1 MAETRM
7 SSRNSKEI
15 LEAQIASLDVLLEK
29 NRNELSPNLAA
40 SLNAGLQLQRQN
52 LVLALETGTLN
63 RINTIEERSNTDEA
77 ELSQRNIELTEDGSE
92 LPTQSA
98 DPNREV
104 TTLTKKPREYS
115 DSSDDTSSS
124 SEYSDEDSSSEDGR
138 RKLKKKKKKKHKQRK
153 KLKKLRR
160 KGQKYEETYEH
171 KPLLSTIM
179 PSDVISFLREFDG
192 WERKLK
198 HRFKLRKADLMICI
212 HHTVLEQLAIMQVD
226 TEHDGTI
233 REYLNGIRD
242 EFEEERKQTLFD
254 RISQIHYNIN
264 TGSLLTGTQSHI
276 MKIEEEIA
284 NLELGHDAEKRLCK
298 LVLETMP
305 AIFLKGNLKN
315 MIEQRSLHTWP
326 SVKAFLLKSS
336 KTISQFDWN
345 LVDLRTRQQIN
356 EGVSR
361 IYPAGS
367 GKGTRNTRS
376 KKQNKVDQDK
386 NGANANQS
394 VTTVKNQS
402 KPHAITTILKGYKPI
417 KCSLEI
423 AQQKLREM
431 RNSETYSDVLKAQLI
446 NCYMNGLCTKCR
458 SSEHPSS
465 GCTATKEQAIRARRE
480 YQMRNQLDI
489 PSLLKN
495 YKKQESKSANQVNTG
510 ENAAGL
516 EENRI
521 TDTTTLNQAA
531 QHISANPSANM
542 VTQKDVHVTKRA
554 AAPKENVS
562 YWIKQLRGLGKGKA
576 TIDPNCIV
584 HTVVEKKLDEQVAS
598 DGVEMDNH
606 PDLQNSK
613 IEISDHNGI
622 IWRNYKQIRSET
634 LWKNYRPVIDLAA
647 KVEDQQNLSMD
658 ETLMDYDSN
667 WEVGYGEN
675 TRSDYPNLKVQK
687 KEEEAEIKEIIKKQ
701 VEKAKLD
708 GILTDKEAVLLME
721 TYYEN
726 LSAFGIRQSIAQ
738 MSSLPPMPVIPKP
751 DAKPFRAAARDLN
764 RIKKEAMRT
773 KIKDLVA
780 MGMLQHEPNPLY
792 SSPAFMVPKK
802 NNKWRMVIDLRE
814 LNNMVE
820 VSGASLVDLEAQLNW
835 LPQKIKFIASLDALS
850 GFDMLPISEDAAKYF
865 NISTPFGCY
874 KLLGSPM
881 GFINTPFVYS
891 TRMISYILGGHNGVF
906 GAPNHGCLQWLD
918 DSLVYATT
926 FTGFLS
932 VLRTILKNC
941 IKYSLRLNANK
952 CIFVTKTTEWCGRTI
967 SSNGWNFST
976 KHFNKI
982 LSMACPKTLGQLE
995 DILYV
1000 SAWLAPAIPKLS
1012 TLKAELQKLATDL
1025 KKKLFLDRG
1034 RRVPRKFRSKMSIV
1048 DAVEYGTLK
1057 ETFYG
1062 FKKLI
1067 AASANITLQHMSPEK
1082 QLEIYTDASDTHW
1095 AAVITIVEKD
1105 NQDIV
1110 EHQNIKEEK
1119 KVENKDPDPS
1129 KDVDVEE
1136 GYSGKHADSAKFFE
1150 YEQNFSFTVLDR
1162 VLNQAEE
1169 QPLAISKDKWA
1180 LAGETASVNLVQQNE
1195 IKLVSKETLNSIQK
1209 WRGKI
1214 TIEASPDIY
1223 IQDAL
1228 DCIKEYQAGTLSLE
1242 ETVGVLVLIQD
1253 SIPRDPEIIQ
1263 ETINELEK
1271 DKNETDFKYINHL
1284 LASRK
1289 NPNILVVNEARPEK
1303 FRLTDDQIVKPVYFL
1318 SGTFK
1323 GPELAWSVSEKEM
1336 VPIIKSL
1343 LRFEYMTCGTKIPI
1357 RILTDHRNLIYI
1369 FSPPKTVK
1377 ASSLSRL
1384 QRWAIMLQKFH
1395 LEVLHYSG
1403 EHNRFADLLSRWGF
1417 PVEVMKEPINI
1428 IRNTDKD
1435 GNILFGKI
1443 KLRAQAVTT
1452 RERNKTI
1459 NPLDLEKEPL
1469 PDIIDEK
1476 ADDPSWFKWRDCR
1489 ISFLHPSYKN
1499 KWEAITIKELKQ
1511 HQKEV
1516 TKNPSMK
1523 IKNDLLVKE
1532 DKILIPNSLV
1542 PRLIFHTHIAEGHS
1556 SVDSEMFHLEK
1567 FSFEISK
1574 RKLREYLNRLHV
1586 LCLHCDEFPALVRR
1600 PIGRLPHAKR
1610 PNILLHT
1617 DYISIYN
1624 GYLLSIVDDFSRK
1637 TWLFYQRHC
1646 NVEGYIE
1653 GITSWAAILGLSG
1666 RAVIAS
1672 DKGSHFCNQIAK
1684 ELDRR
1689 MGYSRRL
1696 SIAYSPWSNGPVE
1709 RRNREIIRIFR
1720 SLTSELGLPLSK
1732 WRKLLNTVMGH
1743 INNHPIKS
1751 KGNLTPNQIYSGRD
1765 IEGKILG
1772 IDPELRNPLVRS
1784 NIEIPAIPIWD
1795 QERFIQYEN
1804 KEFFYSHMK
1813 QLIQELNTND
1823 NSLQSYLLRE
1833 RDRHQKRFNK
1843 NIHPDQIQ
1851 YGIGDYIMFSIA
1863 GTSLV
1868 KDKLQLRWLGPAIIK
1883 DIIGENLYLV
1893 QDLMG
1898 NEMEVHSRR
1907 IRFYDGKEQL
1917 MTEEI
1922 KEVYL
1927 YNAGRFQL
1935 EKILDLQEIDNRTY
1949 LKVKWRGLDALDTD
1963 WQLFDTLWIDAKYTI
1978 IKYLEKER
1986 NESSLARSLY
1996 RDYVIPYKKQRKANI
2011 MYVKKYPKDLRMEGD
2026 DVLPFLA
2033 QSKGWSPYEDLLLK
2047 RSIRCHGFGE
2057 WDKILRS
2064 YILPGKTRAQI
2075 IDRAKTLVGS
2085 QSIFQYHGLRINVDL
2100 IKKYND
2106 NLVVPRKNG
2115 IIVNTG
2121 RHLTIPQRRSLKR
2134 DTWEKYN
2141 SLEEPLPL
2149 HEIGIPRWKCISN
2162 NKLTNHYKK
2171 ELLAF
2176 WGQAMQVQTNAIG
2189 SQPRLYLKVAPEE
2202 DTFIAVR
2209 GILDSGATITC
2220 MDLKQ
2225 WPLEAEKYIYRNDPY
2240 HKKYSQLFDANGKS
2254 TPTEGYIITEV
2265 TIQCLEGEVLI
2276 PEVRIILMKS
2286 PGWNYLLLGNDV
2298 LERLEITPQKLLE
2311 RKLKELKGG
2320 NNQKPEILLAKD
2332 DETNIELDKNTFIR
2346 ELENNL
2352 QRETQ
2357 ILLRR
2362 KRFKEEN
2369 APILKALIHFYYDNY
2384 DKTKIIF
2391 KYNGII
2397 CKMIQK
2403 LDNTYEVEI
2412 KEDVFELF
2420 IAPKYAT
2427 YIQGDILSE
2436 QCWNSIKGMKFKA
2449 LIVDPPWTQAGTS
2462 PTRGVTIPFKCLSDA
2477 KLLEIPLDKYLP
2489 AGYLFLWVVNN
2500 KIEVAKEWM
2509 LKYDFRFLDYIIWDK
2524 RTINNKPFTS
2534 QGNYLRHGK
2543 EVCILAK
2550 RGDSADEWRKQ
2561 RKSDLFKGRVTTPM
2575 RKPIEFY
2582 QLIEECLPGGLYL
2595 ELFGRTHNLRDYWTT
2610 IGDEVDPSED
2620 KDLLEMFKPYGFNH
2634 QKGGR
2639 CNDDV
2644 LFV

>member
-15 LEAQIASLDVLLEK
+15 LEAHIASLDVLLEK
-29 NRNELSPNLAA
+29 NRNELSPTLAA

-63 RINTIEERSNTDEA
+63 RINPIEEGSNTGEA
-77 ELSQRNIELTEDGSE
+77 ELNQRNMESAEDGSE
-92 LPTQSA
+92 LPAQSA
-98 DPNREV
+98 DLDKKI
-104 TTLTKKPREYS
+104 TTLTKEPREYS

-124 SEYSDEDSSSEDGR
+124 SRYSDDDSSSEEGR
-138 RKLKKKKKKKHKQRK
+138 RKLKKKKKKKHKQKK

-198 HRFKLRKADLMICI
+198 HRFKLRKVDLMICI
-212 HHTVLEQLAIMQVD
+212 HHKVLEQLAIMQVD
-226 TEHDGTI
+226 TEHDETI

-254 RISQIHYNIN
+254 RIYQIHYNIN
-264 TGSLLTGTQSHI
+264 TGSILTGTQSHI

-284 NLELGHDAEKRLCK
+284 NLELGYDAEKRLCK
-298 LVLETMP
+298 LVMETMP
-305 AIFLKGNLKN
+305 AIFLKGNLRN

-336 KTISQFDWN
+336 KTILQFDWN

-356 EGVSR
+356 EG
-361 IYPAGS
+361 
-367 GKGTRNTRS
+367 
-376 KKQNKVDQDK
+376 KQNKVDQDK
-386 NGANANQS
+386 NSTNTNQNS
-394 VTTVKNQS
+394 TIVKNQPKSPS
-402 KPHAITTILKGYKPI
+402 KTTIVKGYKPI

-431 RNSETYSDVLKAQLI
+431 RNSERYSDVLKAQLI
-446 NCYMNGLCTKCR
+446 NCYMNGLCTKCM

-465 GCTATKEQAIRARRE
+465 GCTLTKEQAIRMRRD
-480 YQMRNQLDI
+480 YQIRNQLDI
-489 PSLLKN
+489 PSLLKD
-495 YKKQESKSANQVNTG
+495 YKKQESKSENQVTST
-510 ENAAGL
+510 ENGVRSD
-516 EENRI
+516 ENRI
-521 TDTTTLNQAA
+521 TDATTLNQTA
-531 QHISANPSANM
+531 QHISVTPSANM
-542 VTQKDVHVTKRA
+542 VTRYDAPDPRGA
-554 AAPKENVS
+554 ARPRENIS
-562 YWIKQLRGLGKGKA
+562 YWMKQLRNVESKEA
-576 TIDPNCIV
+576 TVDLNSIV
-584 HTVVEKKLDEQVAS
+584 HTVIDKQLDKQGIP
-598 DGVEMDNH
+598 DGLETCGN
-606 PDLQNSK
+606 PDLRNSR
-613 IEISDHNGI
+613 IEISDQNGI
-622 IWRNYKQIRSET
+622 TWKNYRKVKPET
-634 LWKNYRPVIDLAA
+634 LWKNYRPVIDFAA
-647 KVEDQQNLSMD
+647 QVEDHQSLPMD
-658 ETLMDYDSN
+658 EALMDYDNN
-667 WEVGYGEN
+667 WEIGYGEN
-675 TRSDYPNLKVQK
+675 TRSDYQNLEAQ
-687 KEEEAEIKEIIKKQ
+687 KEEEAEIKGIIKKQ
-701 VEKAKLD
+701 IEKAKLD
-708 GILTDKEAVLLME
+708 GVLTDKEAVLLVE
-721 TYYEN
+721 KYHEN

-764 RIKKEAMRT
+764 RTKKEAMHT
-773 KIKDLVA
+773 KIKDLVS

-792 SSPAFMVPKK
+792 SSPALMVPKK

-835 LPQKIKFIASLDALS
+835 LPQKIKFIASLDTLS
-850 GFDMLPISEDAAKYF
+850 GFDMLPISEDAA
-865 NISTPFGCY
+865 N
-874 KLLGSPM
+874 
-881 GFINTPFVYS
+881 
-891 TRMISYILGGHNGVF
+891 
-906 GAPNHGCLQWLD
+906 
-918 DSLVYATT
+918 
-926 FTGFLS
+926 
-932 VLRTILKNC
+932 
-941 IKYSLRLNANK
+941 
-952 CIFVTKTTEWCGRTI
+952 
-967 SSNGWNFST
+967 NGWNFST

-1000 SAWLAPAIPKLS
+1000 SACLAPAIPKLS
-1012 TLKAELQKLATDL
+1012 ILKAELQKLATDL
-1025 KKKLFLDRG
+1025 KKKLFLDKG

-1057 ETFYG
+1057 EAFDG

-1067 AASANITLQHMSPEK
+1067 TASANITLQHMSPEK

-1095 AAVITIVEKD
+1095 AAVRTIVEKD

-1110 EHQNIKEEK
+1110 EHQNVKEEK

-1129 KDVDVEE
+1129 KHGGVEKS
-1136 GYSGKHADSAKFFE
+1136 YSGKYTDGAKFFE

-1162 VLNQAEE
+1162 ILNQAEE
-1169 QPLAISKDKWA
+1169 QPFTIYEDKWT
-1180 LAGETASVNLVQQNE
+1180 LAGEAASANLVQQSE
-1195 IKLVSKETLNSIQK
+1195 IKLISKETLNSIQK

-1214 TIEASPDIY
+1214 TIETSPDIY

-1228 DCIKEYQAGTLSLE
+1228 DCVKECQAGALSLE
-1242 ETVGVLVLIQD
+1242 ETIGVLVLIQD
-1253 SIPRDPEIIQ
+1253 SIPRYPGIIK
-1263 ETINELEK
+1263 EVINELEK

-1289 NPNILVVNEARPEK
+1289 SSNILLVNKARPEK

-1369 FSPPKTVK
+1369 FSPPKTMK

-1384 QRWAIMLQKFH
+1384 QQ
-1395 LEVLHYSG
+1395 
-1403 EHNRFADLLSRWGF
+1403 HNRFADLLSRWGF
-1417 PVEVMKEPINI
+1417 PVEIMKKPINI
-1428 IRNTDKD
+1428 IRNTDED

-1459 NPLDLEKEPL
+1459 NPLDLEKKPIS
-1469 PDIIDEK
+1469 DIIDEK

-1489 ISFLHPSYKN
+1489 ISFLHPSYKS

-1511 HQKEV
+1511 HQKDV
-1516 TKNPSMK
+1516 TKKQNMK
-1523 IKNDLLVKE
+1523 TKNDLLVKE

-1556 SVDSEMFHLEK
+1556 SVDSEMFHLDK

-1574 RKLREYLNRLHV
+1574 NKLREYLNRLHV
-1586 LCLHCDEFPALVRR
+1586 LFLHCDKFSALVRR
-1600 PIGRLPHAKR
+1600 PIGRLPHANR

-1624 GYLLSIVDDFSRK
+1624 GYLLSNVDDFSRK
-1637 TWLFYQRHC
+1637 TWLFYQRFC

-1696 SIAYSPWSNGPVE
+1696 SIVYSPWSNGPVE
-1709 RRNREIIRIFR
+1709 RRNREILRIFR

-1732 WRKLLNTVMGH
+1732 WSKLLNTVMGH

-1772 IDPELRNPLVRS
+1772 IDPELKNPLVKS
-1784 NIEIPAIPIWD
+1784 NIEILAVPIWD

-1804 KEFFYSHMK
+1804 KEFFYNHMK

-1843 NIHPDQIQ
+1843 NIPPDQIQ

-1863 GTSLV
+1863 GTSLI

-1883 DIIGENLYLV
+1883 DIIGGNLYLV
-1893 QDLMG
+1893 QNLMG
-1898 NEMEVHSRR
+1898 NEMKVHSRR
-1907 IRFYDGKEQL
+1907 IRFYDGKEQP

-1922 KEVYL
+1922 KE
-1927 YNAGRFQL
+1927 
-1935 EKILDLQEIDNRTY
+1935 EIDNRMY
-1949 LKVKWRGLDALDTD
+1949 LKVNWRGLDALDTD
-1963 WQLFDTLWIDAKYTI
+1963 WQLFDTLWTDAKYTI
-1978 IKYLEKER
+1978 IKYLEKEKD
-1986 NESSLARSLY
+1986 ESSLARSLY

-2011 MYVKKYPKDLRMEGD
+2011 MYIKKYPKILRMEGD
-2026 DVLPFLA
+2026 DALPYLA
-2033 QSKGWSPYEDLLLK
+2033 QSEGWKSYEDVLLK

-2057 WDKILRS
+2057 WDKISRS

-2075 IDRAKTLVGS
+2075 IDRVKTLVDS
-2085 QSIFQYHGLRINVDL
+2085 QSISQYHGLRINVDI

-2121 RHLTIPQRRSLKR
+2121 RHLTVSQRKSLKR
-2134 DTWEKYN
+2134 NTWEKYN
-2141 SLEEPLPL
+2141 SFEEPLPL
-2149 HEIGIPRWKCISN
+2149 NKIGIPRWKCISN
-2162 NKLTNHYKK
+2162 NKLKNHYKK

-2176 WGQAMQVQTNAIG
+2176 WRQAMQVQTDAIG
-2189 SQPRLYLKVAPEE
+2189 LQPRLYLKVAPEE
-2202 DTFIAVR
+2202 NIFIAAR

-2265 TIQCLEGEVLI
+2265 AIQLLEGEVAI

-2286 PGWNYLLLGNDV
+2286 PVWNYLLLGNDV

-2311 RKLKELKGG
+2311 RKLKELKEED
-2320 NNQKPEILLAKD
+2320 NQKPEILLAKD
-2332 DETNIELDKNTFIR
+2332 NEMNIELDKNTFIR

-2352 QRETQ
+2352 QQEAQ

-2397 CKMIQK
+2397 CKMIQR

-2427 YIQGDILSE
+2427 YIQGDTLSE
-2436 QCWNSIKGMKFKA
+2436 QCWNSIKDMKFKA
-2449 LIVDPPWTQAGTS
+2449 LIVDPPWMQAGTS
-2462 PTRGVTIPFKCLSDA
+2462 PTRGATIPFKCLPDA
-2477 KLLEIPLDKYLP
+2477 KLLEIPLDKYLS

-2500 KIEVAKEWM
+2500 KIEVAKKWM
-2509 LKYDFRFLDYIIWDK
+2509 LKYGFRFLDYIIWDK
-2524 RTINNKPFTS
+2524 RTINNKPFLS

-2550 RGDSADEWRKQ
+2550 RGDSTDEWRKQ
-2561 RKSDLFKGRVTTPM
+2561 KQSDLFKGRVTTPM

-2582 QLIEECLPGGLYL
+2582 Q
-2595 ELFGRTHNLRDYWTT
+2595 
-2610 IGDEVDPSED
+2610 
-2620 KDLLEMFKPYGFNH
+2620 
-2634 QKGGR
+2634 
-2639 CNDDV
+2639 
-2644 LFV
+2644 